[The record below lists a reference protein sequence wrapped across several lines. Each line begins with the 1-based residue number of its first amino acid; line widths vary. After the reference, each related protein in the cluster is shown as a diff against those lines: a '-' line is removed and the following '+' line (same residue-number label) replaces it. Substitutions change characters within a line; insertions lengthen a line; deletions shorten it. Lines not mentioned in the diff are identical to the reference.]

1 MNTAYPEL
9 QQAFEKMILSAS
21 GWRKVFA
28 QSGSENDGAPE
39 ISAADRDIVFFA
51 AQSFAEFLQAEFPA
65 IRTVVIARDS
75 RPTGTALLKEAVTA
89 FAAVPAVTSSDV
101 SAITATTAT
110 SAATSSDRSAITT
123 ATAAPTM
130 KSSTTLA
137 VQSVGIAAAPEI
149 MAYARSAGAAF
160 MYISA
165 SHNPIGHNGFKFG
178 LDTGGVLDGSQS
190 ARLISLFT
198 QKCAA
203 AHQDT
208 AAVLRKQAA
217 PAPVQAVFEAEA
229 AHKQAA
235 LTAYQN
241 FLQEVIADSKDS
253 AEQARFFDGI
263 RAQCT
268 ELAAAGKPF
277 TLVADFNGSAR
288 AASVDRAFF
297 EKLGMQLVGIAE
309 KAGNIIHG
317 IIPEGGNLATCAAKI
332 EELHRSNPAQAE
344 NTLFGYMPDC
354 DGDRGNIIYWDEVQQ
369 KALILEAQ
377 EVFAL
382 SVIAELSYLHYSGNI
397 SAPLAV
403 TVNGPTSLRINEI
416 AKALDAEVFYAEV
429 GEANVVNRAEDARR
443 YGYKVRILGEGSN
456 GGNIT
461 YPAAVRDP
469 LNTLFAIS
477 KLLLIKDM
485 PDRSCPFR
493 IWCERSGQ
501 TAKYRKDFTFADI
514 IATLPRY
521 WTTPTQ
527 EARALMHIHTTDHTA
542 LKSAYQK
549 IFMQEWADKKQLL
562 KDRFGIAACK
572 VFAYNGTVCSENLR
586 DFGVSAKGGLK
597 VQFCNA
603 RHTPI
608 AFIWMRGSGT
618 EPVFRIMADI
628 KGHDQAAEE
637 YLVQWQGDMVRKA
650 DAAVSA
656 KN

>member
-1 MNTAYPEL
+1 MNTAYPAL
-9 QQAFEKMILSAS
+9 QQSFAKMILSAS

-28 QSGSENDGAPE
+28 QSGSETDGSPE
-39 ISAADRDIVFFA
+39 LSAADCDSAFFA
-51 AQSFAEFLQAEFPA
+51 AQSFAEFLQTEFPA

-75 RPTGTALLKEAVTA
+75 RPTGAALLREAVTA
-89 FAAVPAVTSSDV
+89 FAA
-101 SAITATTAT
+101 SA
-110 SAATSSDRSAITT
+110 AATSSDASATT
-123 ATAAPTM
+123 DTSAAARAAV
-130 KSSTTLA
+130 LA
-137 VQSVGIAAAPEI
+137 VQSIGIAAAPEV
-149 MAYARSAGAAF
+149 MAYACSVGAAF

-178 LDTGGVLDGSQS
+178 LDIGGVLDGAQS
-190 ARLISLFT
+190 ARLIALFT

-208 AAVLRKQAA
+208 AAVLRTQVD
-217 PAPVQAVFEAEA
+217 PAQVQAVFEAEA
-229 AHKQAA
+229 AHKQTA
-235 LTAYQN
+235 LTAYQR
-241 FLQEVIADSKDS
+241 FLQEVIADSKDA

-263 RAQCT
+263 RAQCAA
-268 ELAAAGKPF
+268 LAAAGKPF

-309 KAGNIIHG
+309 NAGNIVHG
-317 IIPEGGNLATCAAKI
+317 IIPEGKNLATCAAKI
-332 EELHRSNPAQAE
+332 EALHRSNPAQAE

-354 DGDRGNIIYWDEVQQ
+354 DGDRGNIIYWDEAQQ

-382 SVIAELSYLHYSGNI
+382 SVIAELSYLHYRGNTG
-397 SAPLAV
+397 APLAV
-403 TVNGPTSLRINEI
+403 TVNGPTSLRISEI

-443 YGYKVRILGEGSN
+443 YGYTVRILGEGSN

-477 KLLLIKDM
+477 KLLLIKDT

-501 TAKYRKDFTFADI
+501 AAKYRKDFTFADI
-514 IATLPRY
+514 IATLPHY

-562 KDRFGIAACK
+562 QDRFGIASCK

-597 VQFCNA
+597 VQFYNA
-603 RHTPI
+603 RQTPV

-628 KGHDQAAEE
+628 KGYDQAAEE
-637 YLVQWQGDMVRKA
+637 YLVQWQGEMVRKA
-650 DAAVSA
+650 DAAVSS

>member
-28 QSGSENDGAPE
+28 QSGNENDGTPE
-39 ISAADRDIVFFA
+39 ISAADCDIVFLA
-51 AQSFAEFLQAEFPA
+51 AQSFAEFLHAEFPA
-65 IRTVVIARDS
+65 IRTVIVARDS
-75 RPTGTALLKEAVTA
+75 RPTGAALLKEAVTA
-89 FAAVPAVTSSDV
+89 LAASAAAGST
-101 SAITATTAT
+101 AIT
-110 SAATSSDRSAITT
+110 
-123 ATAAPTM
+123 
-130 KSSTTLA
+130 
-137 VQSVGIAAAPEI
+137 VQSAGITAAPEI
-149 MAYARSAGAAF
+149 MAYARTIGAAF

-178 LDTGGVLDGSQS
+178 LDSGGVLDGNQS
-190 ARLISLFT
+190 ARLIALFT
-198 QKCAA
+198 QKCKA
-203 AHQDT
+203 AHPD
-208 AAVLRKQAA
+208 AVNLLRKDAD
-217 PAPVQAVFEAEA
+217 PAQLRTVFESEA

-235 LTAYQN
+235 LTAYKN
-241 FLQEVIADSKDS
+241 FLREVIADSQDTT
-253 AEQARFFDGI
+253 EQARFF
-263 RAQCT
+263 ASLKQQCAA
-268 ELAAAGKPF
+268 LAEAGKPF

-288 AASVDRAFF
+288 AASVDRIFF
-297 EKLGMQLVGIAE
+297 EQLDMQLTGIAE
-309 KAGNIIHG
+309 KAGTIVHG

-416 AKALDAEVFYAEV
+416 AKALEAEVFYAEV

-477 KLLLIKDM
+477 KLLLIKDT

-562 KDRFGIAACK
+562 KDRFGIVACK

-586 DFGVSAKGGLK
+586 DFAVSAKGGLK
-597 VQFCNA
+597 VQFYNA
-603 RHTPI
+603 SHTPI

-628 KGHDQAAEE
+628 KGYDQAVEE

-650 DAAVSA
+650 DAVVSA

>member
-75 RPTGTALLKEAVTA
+75 RPTGAALLKEAVTA
-89 FAAVPAVTSSDV
+89 FAAASAMASSAAP
-101 SAITATTAT
+101 AITATTAAGNT
-110 SAATSSDRSAITT
+110 S

-130 KSSTTLA
+130 KSSIALA

-190 ARLISLFT
+190 ARLIALFT

-208 AAVLRKQAA
+208 AAILRKQAA
-217 PAPVQAVFEAEA
+217 PASMEAVFEAEA

-235 LTAYQN
+235 LAAYQN

-268 ELAAAGKPF
+268 ALAKAGKPF

-309 KAGNIIHG
+309 KAGNIVHG
-317 IIPEGGNLATCAAKI
+317 IVPEGGNLVTCAAKI
-332 EELHRSNPAQAE
+332 EELHRSNPEQAE

-354 DGDRGNIIYWDEVQQ
+354 DGDRGNIIYWDETQQ

-477 KLLLIKDM
+477 KLLLIKDE
-485 PDRSCPFR
+485 PNRPCPFR

-501 TAKYRKDFTFADI
+501 TAKYRKDFTFAGI

-527 EARALMHIHTTDHTA
+527 EARALMHIHTTDHIA

-586 DFGVSAKGGLK
+586 DFGVSAKGGFK
-597 VQFCNA
+597 VQFYNA
-603 RHTPI
+603 SHTPI

-628 KGHDQAAEE
+628 KGYDQAAEE

-650 DAAVSA
+650 DAAVSS

>member
-75 RPTGTALLKEAVTA
+75 RPTGAALLKEAVTA
-89 FAAVPAVTSSDV
+89 FAAAGN
-101 SAITATTAT
+101 T
-110 SAATSSDRSAITT
+110 SAATSS
-123 ATAAPTM
+123 AA
-130 KSSTTLA
+130 LA

-178 LDTGGVLDGSQS
+178 LDTGGVLDGTQS
-190 ARLISLFT
+190 AQLIALFT

-241 FLQEVIADSKDS
+241 FLQEVIADSKDRT
-253 AEQARFFDGI
+253 EQARFFDGI
-263 RAQCT
+263 RDQCT

-309 KAGNIIHG
+309 KAGNIVHG
-317 IIPEGGNLATCAAKI
+317 IVPEGGNLKTCAAKI
-332 EELHRSNPAQAE
+332 EELHRKAPKLKSCPLQAK
-344 NTLFGYMPDC
+344 
-354 DGDRGNIIYWDEVQQ
+354 II
-369 KALILEAQ
+369 
-377 EVFAL
+377 
-382 SVIAELSYLHYSGNI
+382 
-397 SAPLAV
+397 
-403 TVNGPTSLRINEI
+403 
-416 AKALDAEVFYAEV
+416 
-429 GEANVVNRAEDARR
+429 
-443 YGYKVRILGEGSN
+443 
-456 GGNIT
+456 
-461 YPAAVRDP
+461 DP
-469 LNTLFAIS
+469 LPHVLGVRTGL
-477 KLLLIKDM
+477 
-485 PDRSCPFR
+485 
-493 IWCERSGQ
+493 
-501 TAKYRKDFTFADI
+501 TAARKVP
-514 IATLPRY
+514 L
-521 WTTPTQ
+521 
-527 EARALMHIHTTDHTA
+527 HI
-542 LKSAYQK
+542 
-549 IFMQEWADKKQLL
+549 
-562 KDRFGIAACK
+562 
-572 VFAYNGTVCSENLR
+572 
-586 DFGVSAKGGLK
+586 
-597 VQFCNA
+597 
-603 RHTPI
+603 
-608 AFIWMRGSGT
+608 
-618 EPVFRIMADI
+618 
-628 KGHDQAAEE
+628 
-637 YLVQWQGDMVRKA
+637 
-650 DAAVSA
+650 
-656 KN
+656 

>member
-1 MNTAYPEL
+1 MYPEL

-39 ISAADRDIVFFA
+39 ISAVDRDIVFFA

-75 RPTGTALLKEAVTA
+75 RPTGAALLKEAVTV
-89 FAAVPAVTSSDV
+89 FTAASAITSSDV
-101 SAITATTAT
+101 STITAT
-110 SAATSSDRSAITT
+110 SAV
-123 ATAAPTM
+123 
-130 KSSTTLA
+130 KSSEALA

-149 MAYARSAGAAF
+149 MAYARSTGAAF

-190 ARLISLFT
+190 ARLIALFT

-235 LTAYQN
+235 LTAYKN
-241 FLQEVIADSKDS
+241 FLQEVIADSKDA

-263 RAQCT
+263 QAQCT
-268 ELAAAGKPF
+268 ALAAAGKPF

-288 AASVDRAFF
+288 AASLDRTFF

-309 KAGNIIHG
+309 KAGNIVHG
-317 IIPEGGNLATCAAKI
+317 IVPEGGNLATCAAKI

-354 DGDRGNIIYWDEVQQ
+354 DGDRGNIIYWDEAQQ

-397 SAPLAV
+397 SVPLAV
-403 TVNGPTSLRINEI
+403 TINGPTSLRINEI
-416 AKALDAEVFYAEV
+416 AKALEAEVFYAEV

-477 KLLLIKDM
+477 KLLLIKDT
-485 PDRSCPFR
+485 PSASCPFR

-501 TAKYRKDFTFADI
+501 TTKYRKDFTFADI

-527 EARALMHIHTTDHTA
+527 EARALMHIHTTDNIA

-549 IFMQEWADKKQLL
+549 IFMQEWVDKKQLL
-562 KDRFGIAACK
+562 QDRFGIAACK

-586 DFGVSAKGGLK
+586 DFGVSAKGGFK
-597 VQFCNA
+597 VQFYNA
-603 RHTPI
+603 SHTPI

-628 KGHDQAAEE
+628 KGYDQAAEE

>member
-9 QQAFEKMILSAS
+9 QHAFEKMILSAS

-51 AQSFAEFLQAEFPA
+51 AQSFAEFLQVEFPA

-75 RPTGTALLKEAVTA
+75 RPTGAALLKEAVTA
-89 FAAVPAVTSSDV
+89 FAAVSAATGSDV
-101 SAITATTAT
+101 SAITSSAAPIVTAAGNT
-110 SAATSSDRSAITT
+110 SAATGSA
-123 ATAAPTM
+123 A
-130 KSSTTLA
+130 LA

-178 LDTGGVLDGSQS
+178 LDTGGVLDGTQS
-190 ARLISLFT
+190 ARLIALFT

-217 PAPVQAVFEAEA
+217 PVPVQAVFEAKA

-241 FLQEVIADSKDS
+241 FLQEVIADSKDT

-268 ELAAAGKPF
+268 ALAAAGKPF

-309 KAGNIIHG
+309 KAGNIVHG
-317 IIPEGGNLATCAAKI
+317 IVPEGGNLKTCAAKI

-354 DGDRGNIIYWDEVQQ
+354 DGDRGNIIYWDEAQQ

-443 YGYKVRILGEGSN
+443 YGYKVRLLGEGSN

-485 PDRSCPFR
+485 PSASCPFR

-572 VFAYNGTVCSENLR
+572 VFAYNGTVCTENLR

-597 VQFCNA
+597 VQFYNA
-603 RHTPI
+603 SHTPI

-628 KGHDQAAEE
+628 KGYDQAAEE

-650 DAAVSA
+650 DAAVSE

>member
-21 GWRKVFA
+21 GWRRVFA
-28 QSGSENDGAPE
+28 QSGNENDGTPE

-65 IRTVVIARDS
+65 IRTVIIARDS
-75 RPTGTALLKEAVTA
+75 RPTGAALLKEAVTA
-89 FAAVPAVTSSDV
+89 FAAVSAATGSAAP
-101 SAITATTAT
+101 AITATTAAGNT
-110 SAATSSDRSAITT
+110 S

-130 KSSTTLA
+130 KSSIALA

-203 AHQDT
+203 ARQDT
-208 AAVLRKQAA
+208 AAVLRKQTA

-268 ELAAAGKPF
+268 ALAAAGKPF

-309 KAGNIIHG
+309 KAGNIVHG
-317 IIPEGGNLATCAAKI
+317 IVPEGGNLATCAAKI

-344 NTLFGYMPDC
+344 NMLFGYMPDC
-354 DGDRGNIIYWDEVQQ
+354 DGDRGNIIYWDEAQQ

-382 SVIAELSYLHYSGNI
+382 SVIAELSYLHYSGTIN
-397 SAPLAV
+397 APLAV

-416 AKALDAEVFYAEV
+416 AKALDAEMFYAEV

-527 EARALMHIHTTDHTA
+527 EARALMHIHTTDHIA

-586 DFGVSAKGGLK
+586 DFGVSAKGGFK
-597 VQFCNA
+597 VQFYNA
-603 RHTPI
+603 SHTPI

-628 KGHDQAAEE
+628 KGYDQAAEE

>member
-28 QSGSENDGAPE
+28 QSGNENDGTPE
-39 ISAADRDIVFFA
+39 ISAADCDIVFLA
-51 AQSFAEFLQAEFPA
+51 AQSFAEFLHAEFPA
-65 IRTVVIARDS
+65 IRTVIVARDS
-75 RPTGTALLKEAVTA
+75 RPTGAALLKEAVTA
-89 FAAVPAVTSSDV
+89 LAASAAAGST
-101 SAITATTAT
+101 AIT
-110 SAATSSDRSAITT
+110 
-123 ATAAPTM
+123 
-130 KSSTTLA
+130 
-137 VQSVGIAAAPEI
+137 VQSAGITAAPEI
-149 MAYARSAGAAF
+149 MAYARTIGAAF

-178 LDTGGVLDGSQS
+178 LDSGGVLDGNQS
-190 ARLISLFT
+190 ARLIALFT

-208 AAVLRKQAA
+208 AAVLRKKAV

-268 ELAAAGKPF
+268 ELVAAGKPF

-288 AASVDRAFF
+288 AASVDRTFF
-297 EKLGMQLVGIAE
+297 EQLDMQLTGIAE
-309 KAGNIIHG
+309 KAGTIVHG
-317 IIPEGGNLATCAAKI
+317 IIPEGDNLATCAAKL

-354 DGDRGNIIYWDEVQQ
+354 DGDRGNIIYWDETQQ

-382 SVIAELSYLHYSGNI
+382 SVIAELSHLRYSGKTD
-397 SAPLAV
+397 APLAV

-416 AKALDAEVFYAEV
+416 ATVLGAEVFYAEV

-443 YGYKVRILGEGSN
+443 YGYRVRILGEGSN

-477 KLLLIKDM
+477 KLLLIKDK
-485 PDRSCPFR
+485 PNTPCPFR
-493 IWCERSGQ
+493 IWCEQSGQ
-501 TAKYRKDFTFADI
+501 TAKYRPDFTFADI
-514 IATLPRY
+514 IATLPCY

-527 EARALMHIHTTDHTA
+527 EERALMHIHTADHTA

-549 IFMQEWADKKQLL
+549 IFLQEWAKKKQLL
-562 KDRFGIAACK
+562 KERFGITACK
-572 VFAYNGTVCSENLR
+572 VFSYNRTVCTENLS
-586 DFGVSAKGGLK
+586 DFGASAKGGLK
-597 VQFCNA
+597 IQFYNTN
-603 RHTPI
+603 HTPI

-628 KGHDQAAEE
+628 KGHNQAAEE
-637 YLVQWQGDMVRKA
+637 YLVQWQGDMVRRA
-650 DAAVSA
+650 DAAVSG
-656 KN
+656 KK

>member
-65 IRTVVIARDS
+65 IRTVIIARDS
-75 RPTGTALLKEAVTA
+75 RPTGAALLKEAVTA
-89 FAAVPAVTSSDV
+89 FAAVSAAAGSAAVT
-101 SAITATTAT
+101 
-110 SAATSSDRSAITT
+110 
-123 ATAAPTM
+123 
-130 KSSTTLA
+130 
-137 VQSVGIAAAPEI
+137 VQSAGIAAAPEI
-149 MAYARSAGAAF
+149 MAYARSVGAAF

-178 LDTGGVLDGSQS
+178 LDTGGVLDASQS
-190 ARLISLFT
+190 AQLIALFT

-203 AHQDT
+203 ARPDAVSLLRSDADT
-208 AAVLRKQAA
+208 AQVH
-217 PAPVQAVFEAEA
+217 AVFEAEA

-241 FLQEVIADSKDS
+241 FLQEVIADSKDR

-263 RAQCT
+263 QAQCT
-268 ELAAAGKPF
+268 ELAAAGRPF

-309 KAGNIIHG
+309 KAGNIVHG

-354 DGDRGNIIYWDEVQQ
+354 DGDRGNIIYWDEAQQ

-382 SVIAELSYLHYSGNI
+382 SVIAELSYLHCSGSI

-429 GEANVVNRAEDARR
+429 GEANVVNRAKDARR

-477 KLLLIKDM
+477 KLLLIKDE
-485 PDRSCPFR
+485 PNRPCPFR

-501 TAKYRKDFTFADI
+501 TAKYRKDFSFANI

-527 EARALMHIHTTDHTA
+527 EARALMHIHTTDHTT

-549 IFMQEWADKKQLL
+549 IFMQEWADKTQLL

-586 DFGVSAKGGLK
+586 DFGVSGKGGLK
-597 VQFCNA
+597 VQFYDA
-603 RHTPI
+603 SHTPI

-650 DAAVSA
+650 DEAVSE

>member
-1 MNTAYPEL
+1 MMNTAYPEL

-51 AQSFAEFLQAEFPA
+51 AQSFAEFLQAEFPT
-65 IRTVVIARDS
+65 IRTIVIARDS
-75 RPTGTALLKEAVTA
+75 RPTGAALLKEAVTA
-89 FAAVPAVTSSDV
+89 FAAVSAVMGSAESIVTAAGNTS
-101 SAITATTAT
+101 
-110 SAATSSDRSAITT
+110 

-130 KSSTTLA
+130 KSSIALA

-149 MAYARSAGAAF
+149 MAYARAAGAAF

-190 ARLISLFT
+190 ARLIALFT

-208 AAVLRKQAA
+208 AAILRKQAA
-217 PAPVQAVFEAEA
+217 PASMEAVFEAEA

-235 LTAYQN
+235 LAAYQN

-268 ELAAAGKPF
+268 ALAKAGKPF

-309 KAGNIIHG
+309 KAGNIVHG
-317 IIPEGGNLATCAAKI
+317 IVPEGGNLATCAAKI

-344 NTLFGYMPDC
+344 NMLFGYMPDC
-354 DGDRGNIIYWDEVQQ
+354 DGDRGNIIYWDEAQQ

-382 SVIAELSYLHYSGNI
+382 SVIAELSYLHYSGTIN
-397 SAPLAV
+397 APLAV

-514 IATLPRY
+514 IATLPCY

-597 VQFCNA
+597 VQFYNA
-603 RHTPI
+603 SHTPI

-650 DAAVSA
+650 DATVSA

>member
-39 ISAADRDIVFFA
+39 ISATDRDIVFFA

-75 RPTGTALLKEAVTA
+75 RPTGAALLKEAVTA
-89 FAAVPAVTSSDV
+89 FAAAGN
-101 SAITATTAT
+101 T
-110 SAATSSDRSAITT
+110 SAATSS
-123 ATAAPTM
+123 AA
-130 KSSTTLA
+130 LA

-190 ARLISLFT
+190 ARLIALFT

-229 AHKQAA
+229 AHKQ
-235 LTAYQN
+235 
-241 FLQEVIADSKDS
+241 DS
-253 AEQARFFDGI
+253 AEQARFFDDI

-268 ELAAAGKPF
+268 ALAAAGKPF

-309 KAGNIIHG
+309 KAGNIVHG

-332 EELHRSNPAQAE
+332 EELHRSNPTQAE

-354 DGDRGNIIYWDEVQQ
+354 DGDRGNIIYWDEAQQ

-572 VFAYNGTVCSENLR
+572 VFAYNGTVCTENLR

-597 VQFCNA
+597 VQFYNA
-603 RHTPI
+603 SHTPI

-628 KGHDQAAEE
+628 KGYDQAAEE
-637 YLVQWQGDMVRKA
+637 HLVQWQGDMVRKA

>member
-28 QSGSENDGAPE
+28 QSGNENDGTPE
-39 ISAADRDIVFFA
+39 ISAADCDIVFLA
-51 AQSFAEFLQAEFPA
+51 AQSFAEFLHAEFPA
-65 IRTVVIARDS
+65 IRTVIVARDS
-75 RPTGTALLKEAVTA
+75 RPTGAALLKEAVTA
-89 FAAVPAVTSSDV
+89 LAASAAAGST
-101 SAITATTAT
+101 AIT
-110 SAATSSDRSAITT
+110 
-123 ATAAPTM
+123 
-130 KSSTTLA
+130 
-137 VQSVGIAAAPEI
+137 VQSAGITAAPEI
-149 MAYARSAGAAF
+149 MAYARTIGAAF

-178 LDTGGVLDGSQS
+178 LDSGGVLDGNQS
-190 ARLISLFT
+190 ARLIALFT
-198 QKCAA
+198 QKCKA
-203 AHQDT
+203 AHPD
-208 AAVLRKQAA
+208 AVNLLRKDAD
-217 PAPVQAVFEAEA
+217 PAQLRTVFESEA

-235 LTAYQN
+235 LTAYKN
-241 FLQEVIADSKDS
+241 FLREVIADSQDTT
-253 AEQARFFDGI
+253 EQARFF
-263 RAQCT
+263 ASLKQQCAA
-268 ELAAAGKPF
+268 LAEAGKPF

-288 AASVDRAFF
+288 AASVDRTFF
-297 EKLGMQLVGIAE
+297 EQLDMQLTGIAE
-309 KAGNIIHG
+309 KAGTIVHG

-416 AKALDAEVFYAEV
+416 AKALEAEVFYAEV

-477 KLLLIKDM
+477 KLLLIKDT

-514 IATLPRY
+514 IATLPCY

-562 KDRFGIAACK
+562 KDRFGIVACK

-597 VQFCNA
+597 VQFYNA
-603 RHTPI
+603 SHTPI

-628 KGHDQAAEE
+628 KGYDQAVEE

>member
-21 GWRKVFA
+21 GWRRVFA
-28 QSGSENDGAPE
+28 QSGNENDGTPE

-65 IRTVVIARDS
+65 IRTVIIARDS
-75 RPTGTALLKEAVTA
+75 RPTGAALLKEAVTA
-89 FAAVPAVTSSDV
+89 FAAVSAATGSAAP
-101 SAITATTAT
+101 AITATTAAGNT
-110 SAATSSDRSAITT
+110 S

-130 KSSTTLA
+130 KSSIALA

-178 LDTGGVLDGSQS
+178 LDTGGVLDGTQS
-190 ARLISLFT
+190 ARLIALFT

-203 AHQDT
+203 ARQDT
-208 AAVLRKQAA
+208 AAVLRKQTA

-268 ELAAAGKPF
+268 ALAKAGKPF

-309 KAGNIIHG
+309 KAGNIVHG
-317 IIPEGGNLATCAAKI
+317 IVPEGGNLATCAAKI

-344 NTLFGYMPDC
+344 NMLFGYMPDC
-354 DGDRGNIIYWDEVQQ
+354 DGDRGNIIYWDEAQQ

-382 SVIAELSYLHYSGNI
+382 SVIAELSYLHYSGTIN
-397 SAPLAV
+397 APLAV

-416 AKALDAEVFYAEV
+416 AKALDAEMFYAEV

-527 EARALMHIHTTDHTA
+527 EARALMHIHTTDHIA

-549 IFMQEWADKKQLL
+549 IFVQEWADKKQLL

-586 DFGVSAKGGLK
+586 DFGVSAKGGFK
-597 VQFCNA
+597 VQFYNA
-603 RHTPI
+603 SHTPI

-628 KGHDQAAEE
+628 KGYDQAAEE

>member
-28 QSGSENDGAPE
+28 QSGSENDRASE
-39 ISAADRDIVFFA
+39 ISAADRDIVFLA

-75 RPTGTALLKEAVTA
+75 RPTGAALLKEAVTA
-89 FAAVPAVTSSDV
+89 FAAVSATTGSDAPKAAAARDTS
-101 SAITATTAT
+101 ATAPSTAT
-110 SAATSSDRSAITT
+110 SSVAR
-123 ATAAPTM
+123 
-130 KSSTTLA
+130 A

-149 MAYARSAGAAF
+149 MAYARAAGAAF

-203 AHQDT
+203 ARQDT
-208 AAVLRKQAA
+208 AAVLRKQTA
-217 PAPVQAVFEAEA
+217 PASMEAVFEAEA

-241 FLQEVIADSKDS
+241 FLQEVIADSKDT

-263 RAQCT
+263 RVQCT
-268 ELAAAGKPF
+268 ELATARKPF

-317 IIPEGGNLATCAAKI
+317 IVPEGGNLATCAAKI

-354 DGDRGNIIYWDEVQQ
+354 DGDRGNIIYWDEAQQ

-403 TVNGPTSLRINEI
+403 TINGPTSLRINEI

-485 PDRSCPFR
+485 PDRSCPFH
-493 IWCERSGQ
+493 IWCKRSGQ
-501 TAKYRKDFTFADI
+501 TATYQKDFTFADI

-527 EARALMHIHTTDHTA
+527 EARALMHIHTTDHTV

-572 VFAYNGTVCSENLR
+572 VFAYNGTVCTENLR

-597 VQFCNA
+597 VQFYNA
-603 RHTPI
+603 SHTPI

-628 KGHDQAAEE
+628 KGYDQAAEE

>member
-1 MNTAYPEL
+1 MYPEL

-75 RPTGTALLKEAVTA
+75 RPTGAALLKEAVTV
-89 FAAVPAVTSSDV
+89 FTAASAITSSDV
-101 SAITATTAT
+101 STITAT
-110 SAATSSDRSAITT
+110 SAV
-123 ATAAPTM
+123 
-130 KSSTTLA
+130 KSSEALA

-149 MAYARSAGAAF
+149 MAYARSVGAAF

-190 ARLISLFT
+190 ARLIALFT

-235 LTAYQN
+235 LTAYKN
-241 FLQEVIADSKDS
+241 FLQEVIADSKDA

-263 RAQCT
+263 QAQCT
-268 ELAAAGKPF
+268 ALAAAGKPF

-309 KAGNIIHG
+309 KTGNIVHG
-317 IIPEGGNLATCAAKI
+317 IVPEGGNLATCAAKI

-354 DGDRGNIIYWDEVQQ
+354 DGDRGNIIYWDEAQQ

-397 SAPLAV
+397 SVPLAV
-403 TVNGPTSLRINEI
+403 TINGPTSLRINEI
-416 AKALDAEVFYAEV
+416 AKALEAEVFYAEV

-477 KLLLIKDM
+477 KLLLIKDT
-485 PDRSCPFR
+485 PSASCPFR

-501 TAKYRKDFTFADI
+501 TTKYRKDFTFADI

-527 EARALMHIHTTDHTA
+527 EARALMHIHTTDNIA

-549 IFMQEWADKKQLL
+549 IFMQEWVDKKQLL
-562 KDRFGIAACK
+562 QDRFGIAACK

-597 VQFCNA
+597 VQFYNA
-603 RHTPI
+603 SHTPI

-637 YLVQWQGDMVRKA
+637 YLVQWQGDMVRRA
-650 DAAVSA
+650 DAAVSG
-656 KN
+656 KK

>member
-1 MNTAYPEL
+1 M
-9 QQAFEKMILSAS
+9 
-21 GWRKVFA
+21 
-28 QSGSENDGAPE
+28 
-39 ISAADRDIVFFA
+39 
-51 AQSFAEFLQAEFPA
+51 
-65 IRTVVIARDS
+65 
-75 RPTGTALLKEAVTA
+75 
-89 FAAVPAVTSSDV
+89 
-101 SAITATTAT
+101 
-110 SAATSSDRSAITT
+110 
-123 ATAAPTM
+123 
-130 KSSTTLA
+130 
-137 VQSVGIAAAPEI
+137 
-149 MAYARSAGAAF
+149 
-160 MYISA
+160 
-165 SHNPIGHNGFKFG
+165 
-178 LDTGGVLDGSQS
+178 
-190 ARLISLFT
+190 
-198 QKCAA
+198 
-203 AHQDT
+203 
-208 AAVLRKQAA
+208 
-217 PAPVQAVFEAEA
+217 
-229 AHKQAA
+229 
-235 LTAYQN
+235 
-241 FLQEVIADSKDS
+241 
-253 AEQARFFDGI
+253 
-263 RAQCT
+263 
-268 ELAAAGKPF
+268 
-277 TLVADFNGSAR
+277 
-288 AASVDRAFF
+288 
-297 EKLGMQLVGIAE
+297 
-309 KAGNIIHG
+309 
-317 IIPEGGNLATCAAKI
+317 
-332 EELHRSNPAQAE
+332 
-344 NTLFGYMPDC
+344 
-354 DGDRGNIIYWDEVQQ
+354 
-369 KALILEAQ
+369 
-377 EVFAL
+377 
-382 SVIAELSYLHYSGNI
+382 SYLHYSGNI

-501 TAKYRKDFTFADI
+501 TAKYRTDFTFADI
-514 IATLPRY
+514 IATLPCY

-597 VQFCNA
+597 VQFYDA
-603 RHTPI
+603 SHTPI

-637 YLVQWQGDMVRKA
+637 HLVQWQGDMVRKA

>member
-75 RPTGTALLKEAVTA
+75 RPTGAALLKGAVTA
-89 FAAVPAVTSSDV
+89 FAAVSAVTGSDV
-101 SAITATTAT
+101 SAVTTAGNT
-110 SAATSSDRSAITT
+110 SAVKSSDAPIVTAAGNSSAATSS
-123 ATAAPTM
+123 AA
-130 KSSTTLA
+130 LA
-137 VQSVGIAAAPEI
+137 VQSIGIAAAPEI

-190 ARLISLFT
+190 ARLIALFT
-198 QKCAA
+198 QKCTA

-208 AAVLRKQAA
+208 AAILRKQAA

-241 FLQEVIADSKDS
+241 FLQEVIADSKDRT
-253 AEQARFFDGI
+253 EQARFFDGI
-263 RAQCT
+263 RDQCT

-309 KAGNIIHG
+309 KAGNIVHG
-317 IIPEGGNLATCAAKI
+317 IVPEGGNLKTCAAKI
-332 EELHRSNPAQAE
+332 EELHRSNPSQAE

-354 DGDRGNIIYWDEVQQ
+354 DGDRGNIIYWDEAQQ

-377 EVFAL
+377 EVFVL

-416 AKALDAEVFYAEV
+416 AKVFYAEV

-485 PDRSCPFR
+485 PNRSCPFR

-501 TAKYRKDFTFADI
+501 MAKYRKDFTFANI

-597 VQFCNA
+597 VQFYNA
-603 RHTPI
+603 SHTPI

>member
-9 QQAFEKMILSAS
+9 QQAFDKMILSAS

-65 IRTVVIARDS
+65 IRTVIIARDS
-75 RPTGTALLKEAVTA
+75 RPTGAALLKEAVTA
-89 FAAVPAVTSSDV
+89 FAAVSAV
-101 SAITATTAT
+101 TATTAASVATGSAAPMVTAAGNT
-110 SAATSSDRSAITT
+110 SAV
-123 ATAAPTM
+123 
-130 KSSTTLA
+130 KSSTALA

-190 ARLISLFT
+190 ARLIALFT

-241 FLQEVIADSKDS
+241 FLQEVIADSEDS
-253 AEQARFFDGI
+253 AEQVRFFDGI

-288 AASVDRAFF
+288 AASADRSFF

-309 KAGNIIHG
+309 KAGNIVHG
-317 IIPEGGNLATCAAKI
+317 IVPEGGNLKTCAAKI

-354 DGDRGNIIYWDEVQQ
+354 DGDRGNIIYWDEAQQ

-443 YGYKVRILGEGSN
+443 YGYKVRLLGEGSN

-549 IFMQEWADKKQLL
+549 IFMREWADKKQLL

-572 VFAYNGTVCSENLR
+572 VFAYNGTVCTENLR

-597 VQFCNA
+597 VQFYNA
-603 RHTPI
+603 SHTPI

-628 KGHDQAAEE
+628 KGYDQAAEE

>member
-1 MNTAYPEL
+1 MYPEL

-75 RPTGTALLKEAVTA
+75 RPTGAALLKEAVTV
-89 FAAVPAVTSSDV
+89 FTAASAITSSDV
-101 SAITATTAT
+101 STITAT
-110 SAATSSDRSAITT
+110 SAV
-123 ATAAPTM
+123 
-130 KSSTTLA
+130 KSSEALA

-190 ARLISLFT
+190 ARLIALFT

-217 PAPVQAVFEAEA
+217 SAPVQAVFEAEA

-241 FLQEVIADSKDS
+241 FLQEVIADSKDA

-263 RAQCT
+263 QAQCT
-268 ELAAAGKPF
+268 ALAAAGKPF

-309 KAGNIIHG
+309 KTGNIVHG
-317 IIPEGGNLATCAAKI
+317 IVPEGGNLTTCAAKI

-354 DGDRGNIIYWDEVQQ
+354 DGDRGNIIYWDEEQQ

-382 SVIAELSYLHYSGNI
+382 SVIAELSYLHCSGSI

-403 TVNGPTSLRINEI
+403 TINGPTSLRINEI

-485 PDRSCPFR
+485 PDHSCPFR

-549 IFMQEWADKKQLL
+549 IFMREWADKKQLL

-572 VFAYNGTVCSENLR
+572 VFAYNGTVC
-586 DFGVSAKGGLK
+586 
-597 VQFCNA
+597 
-603 RHTPI
+603 T
-608 AFIWMRGSGT
+608 
-618 EPVFRIMADI
+618 
-628 KGHDQAAEE
+628 
-637 YLVQWQGDMVRKA
+637 
-650 DAAVSA
+650 
-656 KN
+656 

>member
-9 QQAFEKMILSAS
+9 QQAFDKMILSAS

-39 ISAADRDIVFFA
+39 ISATDRDIVFFA

-75 RPTGTALLKEAVTA
+75 RPTGAALLKEAVTA
-89 FAAVPAVTSSDV
+89 FAAAGN
-101 SAITATTAT
+101 T
-110 SAATSSDRSAITT
+110 SAATSS
-123 ATAAPTM
+123 AA
-130 KSSTTLA
+130 LA

-190 ARLISLFT
+190 ARLIALFT

-253 AEQARFFDGI
+253 AEQARFFDDI

-268 ELAAAGKPF
+268 ALAAAGKPF

-309 KAGNIIHG
+309 KAGNIVHG

-354 DGDRGNIIYWDEVQQ
+354 DGDRGNIIYWDEEQQ

-382 SVIAELSYLHYSGNI
+382 SVIAELSYLHCSGSI

-485 PDRSCPFR
+485 PDHSCPFR
-493 IWCERSGQ
+493 IWCDRSGQ
-501 TAKYRKDFTFADI
+501 TAKY
-514 IATLPRY
+514 RY

-549 IFMQEWADKKQLL
+549 IFMREWADKKQLL

-572 VFAYNGTVCSENLR
+572 VFAYNGTVCTENLR

-597 VQFCNA
+597 VQFYNA
-603 RHTPI
+603 SHTPI

-628 KGHDQAAEE
+628 KGYDQAAEE

-650 DAAVSA
+650 DAAVSV

>member
-1 MNTAYPEL
+1 MYPEL

-51 AQSFAEFLQAEFPA
+51 AQSFVEFLQAEFPA
-65 IRTVVIARDS
+65 IRTVIIARDS
-75 RPTGTALLKEAVTA
+75 RPTGEALLKEAVMAFTA
-89 FAAVPAVTSSDV
+89 ASAITSSDV
-101 SAITATTAT
+101 STITAT
-110 SAATSSDRSAITT
+110 SAV
-123 ATAAPTM
+123 
-130 KSSTTLA
+130 KSSEALA

-149 MAYARSAGAAF
+149 MAYARSVGAAF

-190 ARLISLFT
+190 ARLIALFT

-241 FLQEVIADSKDS
+241 FLQEVIADSKDA

-263 RAQCT
+263 QAQCT
-268 ELAAAGKPF
+268 ALAAAGKPF

-309 KAGNIIHG
+309 KTGNIVHG
-317 IIPEGGNLATCAAKI
+317 IVPEGGNLATCAAKI

-354 DGDRGNIIYWDEVQQ
+354 DGDRGNIIYWDEAQQ

-397 SAPLAV
+397 SVPLAV
-403 TVNGPTSLRINEI
+403 TINGPTSLRINEI
-416 AKALDAEVFYAEV
+416 AKALEAEVFYAEV

-477 KLLLIKDM
+477 KLLLIKDT
-485 PDRSCPFR
+485 PSASCPFR

-501 TAKYRKDFTFADI
+501 TTKYRKDFTFADI

-527 EARALMHIHTTDHTA
+527 EARALMHIHTTDNIA

-549 IFMQEWADKKQLL
+549 IFMQEWVDKKQLL
-562 KDRFGIAACK
+562 QDRFGIAACK

-586 DFGVSAKGGLK
+586 DFGGSAKGGFK
-597 VQFCNA
+597 VQFYNA
-603 RHTPI
+603 SHTPI

-650 DAAVSA
+650 DAAVSE